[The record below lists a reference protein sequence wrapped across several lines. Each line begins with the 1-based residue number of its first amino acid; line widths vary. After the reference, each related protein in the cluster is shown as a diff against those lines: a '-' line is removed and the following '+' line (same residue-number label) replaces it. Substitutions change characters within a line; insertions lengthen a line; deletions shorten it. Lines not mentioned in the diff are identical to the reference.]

1 VKQNTEKAAAGNAGP
16 ARLTALPE
24 WKEFEQ
30 AARSASIDPSRLALI
45 SAAGIDL
52 DISGQYAS
60 PALQEAGEALLAAR
74 DFDNGRRQLLEGAIV
89 NPTEGRAAWHTALR
103 APAAIP
109 EVAAER
115 QRLIE
120 FIHNADS
127 ERRWRNIVH
136 IGIGG
141 SDWGVRLAVAAFGYA
156 GTWRNVHF
164 VANIDGHAIQG
175 GLSGFDPHD
184 TLIVMA
190 SKSFA
195 TSETLENGQRARE
208 WLQAAGVPDP
218 CKQMV
223 AITARPETA
232 QEWGIP
238 EANIFRLWDWVGGRF
253 SLWSAVSLTTAL
265 AVSADVVAGMQA
277 GAAAMDKHFA
287 ESPVPENAAVQMALS
302 GIVNRS
308 ILSYGSLNIAPYDF
322 RLANLVPY
330 IQQLEMES
338 LGKSVDLSGN
348 PVDVPTGPAVWG
360 MPGTDSQHTFFQW
373 LHQGSDGAPVD
384 FIMCAHADHGWPHH
398 HRILLANCLAQRQA
412 LLQGKSYDEALKECL
427 ADGRPPEQAEWL
439 AHHRVY
445 GGGRPSNLIVL
456 QRLSPYTLG
465 ALLALYEH
473 KVFVQGLIWGINPFD
488 QWGVEYGKML
498 ASGLTRELAG
508 TGPLGRGYD
517 ASTRYWLERLR
528 DPCTDT

>member
-1 VKQNTEKAAAGNAGP
+1 MSQNNPDMTAGP
-16 ARLTALPE
+16 AGLVSMPE
-24 WKEFEQ
+24 WAQFAR
-30 AARSASIDPSRLALI
+30 AAKTSRIDPSRLAI
-45 SAAGIDL
+45 INAAGIDL
-52 DISGQYAS
+52 DISGQHAS
-60 PALQEAGEALLAAR
+60 SALQDAAAELLAAR
-74 DFDNGRRQLLEGAIV
+74 HFDVMRRRLLDGEIV

-103 APAAIP
+103 APAPVP
-109 EVAAER
+109 EIAAER
-115 QRLIE
+115 QRLLK
-120 FIHNADS
+120 FVNTSDT

-156 GTWRNVHF
+156 GTWRRVHF

-175 GLSGFDPHD
+175 GLAGFDPHD

-190 SKSFA
+190 SKSFT

-208 WLQAAGVPDP
+208 WLQAAGISSPG
-218 CKQMV
+218 KHMI
-223 AITARPETA
+223 AITARPDVA
-232 QEWGIP
+232 QAWGIP
-238 EANIFRLWDWVGGRF
+238 EDNIFQLWDWVGGRF

-287 ESPVPENAAVQMALS
+287 EAPLSENAPVQMALS
-302 GIVNRS
+302 GVVNRS
-308 ILSYGSLNIAPYDF
+308 VLGYGSLNIAPYDF

-338 LGKSVDLSGN
+338 LGKSVDLSGA
-348 PVDVPTGPAVWG
+348 PVEIATGPAVWG
-360 MPGTDSQHTFFQW
+360 MPGTDAQHTFFQW

-384 FIMCAHADHGWPHH
+384 FIICANADHGWPTH

-412 LLQGKSYDEALKECL
+412 LLQGKSYEEALQECL
-427 ADGRPPEQAEWL
+427 VDGMPQERAEWL
-439 AHHRVY
+439 ARHRVY

-456 QRLSPYTLG
+456 PRLSPYTLG

-488 QWGVEYGKML
+488 QWGVEYGKVL
-498 ASGLTRELAG
+498 AQGLMRQLAG
-508 TGPLGRGYD
+508 TEPPGGGND
-517 ASTRYWLERLR
+517 ASTAHWVDRLR
-528 DPCTDT
+528 DPCTGT